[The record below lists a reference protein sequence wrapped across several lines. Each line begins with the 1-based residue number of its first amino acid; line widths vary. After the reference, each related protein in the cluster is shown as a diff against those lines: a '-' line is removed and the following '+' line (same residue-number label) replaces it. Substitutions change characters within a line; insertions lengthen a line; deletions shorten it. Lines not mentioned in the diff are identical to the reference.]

1 MPFLSNLFVLA
12 TWMHQGHPT
21 YPPKV
26 GTVPPPSRPA
36 PTPCRQ
42 ARLVGDDWL
51 TEVPDIRDTTIEKP
65 QPGQL
70 RISADAVEGRLRR
83 FFTPNVKGEFKVSA
97 EIVQQWKTKKGRRS
111 LEQVFQ
117 SVGFNKDRFC
127 RKWGIALYWNLTSC
141 CGNPKMVY
149 NFSCISWCRFP
160 EGRIHWRMCFDPIR
174 YAWKRSLGRRWI
186 PFWES
191 YEGRQRIFWAT

>member
-1 MPFLSNLFVLA
+1 
-12 TWMHQGHPT
+12 MHQGHPT

-65 QPGQL
+65 KPGQL

-83 FFTPNVKGEFKVSA
+83 LFTPNVKGEFKVSA
-97 EIVQQWKTKKGRRS
+97 EIVQQWKTKRGGVPWSKC
-111 LEQVFQ
+111 FKA
-117 SVGFNKDRFC
+117 SVSIRTGFVEN
-127 RKWGIALYWNLTSC
+127 GVLHYIE
-141 CGNPKMVY
+141 
-149 NFSCISWCRFP
+149 I
-160 EGRIHWRMCFDPIR
+160 
-174 YAWKRSLGRRWI
+174 
-186 PFWES
+186 
-191 YEGRQRIFWAT
+191 